1 MLKFN
6 PRIII
11 LPALAIIGL
20 ASVACSSTPEAPP
33 PPVAPPPIAPTAASA
48 AVAPVPVEP
57 PSTSPAAPSGVFSW
71 DAAPAMEIDVNKS
84 YTAVFELEK
93 GEEFTVEL
101 YAKEAPNTVNSF
113 VFLSRQGFY
122 DGVTFHRVIEGFMA
136 QGGDRNGNP
145 LGTGGPGYKFDN
157 EIHPDRH
164 HDTAGTLS
172 MANAGERNGSGTNGS
187 QFFITFIPTPPLD
200 GHGKNCSAP
209 GTSCHTVF
217 GRVVEGMDV
226 VNNISIRDPNTARTP
241 GDAIRSIDI
250 IEK

>member
-20 ASVACSSTPEAPP
+20 AFVGCSSTPELPP
-33 PPVAPPPIAPTAASA
+33 PPDRHSWLSPIAPTAT
-48 AVAPVPVEP
+48 VAPTKP
-57 PSTSPAAPSGVFSW
+57 PSTLPAASVLSW
-71 DAAPAMEIDVNKS
+71 DAAPAMEIDVNKT

-93 GEEFTVEL
+93 GQEFSVEL